1 MAELAVNG
9 EDFLYKIASSV
20 LLIHNFLRFAMTLKV
35 HNTAADAGFT
45 LMEIVMVLVIV
56 GILAALPCP
65 SISIC
70 RTMPSQRNAST
81 TVPSC

>member
-35 HNTAADAGFT
+35 LNTAADAGFT
-45 LMEIVMVLVIV
+45 LIEIVMVLVIA
-56 GILAALPCP
+56 GILAAVAVPKYFDLQDDVV
-65 SISIC
+65 
-70 RTMPSQRNAST
+70 QRNAST
-81 TVPSC
+81 TGPSC

>member
-9 EDFLYKIASSV
+9 DDFLYEIASSV
-20 LLIHNFLRFAMTLKV
+20 LLMLHVLRFALTLKV
-35 HNTAADAGFT
+35 HNAAADAGFT
-45 LMEIVMVLVIV
+45 LMENVMVLVIA

-81 TVPSC
+81 TGPSC